1 MNLSFR
7 GSLST
12 EWRLHHQGTEYVS
25 SIAVAVTPEAAQE
38 HCNYVVLV
46 PTLGSG
52 RCNVVKEDRECTVQ
66 ATKMQRKFCC
76 GEATS
81 PGEGL
86 AFSKS

>member
-38 HCNYVVLV
+38 HCSYVVLA
-46 PTLGSG
+46 PTSGSATP
-52 RCNVVKEDRECTVQ
+52 ELIQ
-66 ATKMQRKFCC
+66 AT
-76 GEATS
+76 TVD
-81 PGEGL
+81 
-86 AFSKS
+86 